1 MAEGSAAA
9 AAGVAASD
17 VITHVAGQQVGSLA
31 GFKSVMVNAMLE
43 GGASLSLSLLRPP
56 PLGPAAAALRA
67 REAHE
72 QEAHEQQW
80 RRALG
85 EEPGGGRPDWG
96 CYSADN

>member
-43 GGASLSLSLLRPP
+43 GGAVNQGSLEMRMTP
-56 PLGPAAAALRA
+56 
-67 REAHE
+67 
-72 QEAHEQQW
+72 
-80 RRALG
+80 
-85 EEPGGGRPDWG
+85 
-96 CYSADN
+96 

>member
-31 GFKSVMVNAMLE
+31 GFKSLMVNAMLE
-43 GGASLSLSLLRPP
+43 GRASLSLSLLRPP

-72 QEAHEQQW
+72 LAM
-80 RRALG
+80 AL
-85 EEPGGGRPDWG
+85 
-96 CYSADN
+96 SA